1 MKQWVILFL
10 IKNALN
16 SIFSLQKNTQNPM
29 FIDVPF
35 HEAEQNNLTT
45 NVLSNNQ
52 GQKQVWFL
60 FLIGDLNY
68 NIN

>member
-1 MKQWVILFL
+1 MKQWVIFFL

-16 SIFSLQKNTQNPM
+16 SIFSLQKNPKNPV
-29 FIDVPF
+29 FIDAPF

-52 GQKQVWFL
+52 CQKQV
-60 FLIGDLNY
+60 
-68 NIN
+68 